1 MCNLKIYLISSHLF
15 VLAKRTPSTVNFVKQ
30 WVYFLKLSLW
40 NIEQSWRNRY
50 QKNSRFVSIRFI
62 HSNRLVYLITLASW
76 FLLHWNK
83 SRLGYPLLIDDGV
96 LGRLQM
102 KMLKLKFLVLYGA
115 GVPPWFMLQN
125 KLGIETTRRRKDD
138 ETRSS

>member
-15 VLAKRTPSTVNFVKQ
+15 VLAKRTPSIVNFVKQ

-50 QKNSRFVSIRFI
+50 KKFTFCQ
-62 HSNRLVYLITLASW
+62 HSLYSFEWLVYLITLASW

-96 LGRLQM
+96 LGGLQM
-102 KMLKLKFLVLYGA
+102 KMLILKFLVLYGA

-125 KLGIETTRRRKDD
+125 KLGIETTRRRNDD